1 MNTSPR
7 SRAGCQRNL
16 DSLTSEKELMKQMGV
31 TSSTAAALL
40 ARKALVILMLASKGR
55 QGTWVQV
62 AGHGRDDAVPETRR
76 HVMCCKH
83 MLDHVVCL
91 GVGVRL
97 VAI

>member
-1 MNTSPR
+1 
-7 SRAGCQRNL
+7 
-16 DSLTSEKELMKQMGV
+16 MKQIGV
-31 TSSTAAALL
+31 TSATAAALL

-62 AGHGRDDAVPETRR
+62 VGHSLLAVLETPRR
-76 HVMCCKH
+76 AMCYKH

>member
-1 MNTSPR
+1 
-7 SRAGCQRNL
+7 
-16 DSLTSEKELMKQMGV
+16 MGV
-31 TSSTAAALL
+31 TSATAAALL

-62 AGHGRDDAVPETRR
+62 VGHGLLAVPETRR
-76 HVMCCKH
+76 HVMCYKH

-91 GVGVRL
+91 GLGVRL